1 MVSLLNCNSYYITQ
15 RTETFVSIMRC
26 QKRWSNCDNQLN
38 LINFHRVPI
47 IPRQNKGQK
56 MNKNVKFWHS
66 LKVKPGFLILLINLK
81 TGATQWRAG
90 VGRQRGTKV
99 REAGERGTGNGRLW
113 PPVPPPP
120 TKMCASQEFLGALW
134 RMQFSRLRASPW
146 LCKHSTNSSRFSP
159 AWLKWKVLCRIGWSN
174 SYNRNKVKCVPLF
187 ILCYKFTQKFYWCL
201 KTTTSRFARG
211 PFFIFQ
217 FVSTSSYSSHP
228 PWPFHN
234 GYLHFLWLYQS

>member
-1 MVSLLNCNSYYITQ
+1 MLSFGTVWKLN
-15 RTETFVSIMRC
+15 
-26 QKRWSNCDNQLN
+26 
-38 LINFHRVPI
+38 
-47 IPRQNKGQK
+47 
-56 MNKNVKFWHS
+56 
-66 LKVKPGFLILLINLK
+66 PGFWSYWLTWRQEQHNEGQESGGK
-81 TGATQWRAG
+81 GAQKYGRRENVVQETGDSDP
-90 VGRQRGTKV
+90 
-99 REAGERGTGNGRLW
+99 LS
-113 PPVPPPP
+113 PPPPP